1 MHSSNDNSITITP
14 YTHSENG
21 KKEQVEK
28 MFDEIAFRYDLL
40 NQLLSFGIHKR
51 WRKKTI
57 QLIASSAQN
66 KNMHLLDIATGTADF
81 AIEAMRLN
89 PGKITGIDISKD
101 MLAIGRKKLEEKK
114 LSGKIELLHADSE
127 NLPFPNDHFHAA
139 TVGFGI
145 RNFENL
151 EKGLSEVCRTL
162 QKGGTFAILEFSF
175 PEKFPVKQLY
185 HFYLKNI
192 CPLLGKLISKNPVA
206 YEYLFK
212 SVYNFPYG
220 EKLKS
225 ILLKCGFSEVQFYPQ
240 TLGIVTI
247 YIAKK

>member
-127 NLPFPNDHFHAA
+127 NLPFLNDHFHAA

-225 ILLKCGFSEVQFYPQ
+225 ILLTCGFSEVRFYPQ

>member
-101 MLAIGRKKLEEKK
+101 MLAIGRKKLEEK
-114 LSGKIELLHADSE
+114 
-127 NLPFPNDHFHAA
+127 NMR
-139 TVGFGI
+139 V
-145 RNFENL
+145 
-151 EKGLSEVCRTL
+151 
-162 QKGGTFAILEFSF
+162 
-175 PEKFPVKQLY
+175 
-185 HFYLKNI
+185 
-192 CPLLGKLISKNPVA
+192 
-206 YEYLFK
+206 
-212 SVYNFPYG
+212 
-220 EKLKS
+220 
-225 ILLKCGFSEVQFYPQ
+225 
-240 TLGIVTI
+240 
-247 YIAKK
+247 